1 MNFNFKS
8 DFKCKTTN
16 AHKQDY
22 LVLPAGEEVMLGF
35 SLVIFLIPPSA
46 TSPASPS
53 PHHPTTIPIH
63 VVVHVEG
70 SVRHGGPVRVD
81 PSGIVGCVPFVQDG
95 VTGFPA
101 ALACVPTPLTTS
113 TTKALKIL

>member
-1 MNFNFKS
+1 MDFKS
-8 DFKCKTTN
+8 DLKCKTTI

-22 LVLPAGEEVMLGF
+22 LVLPAGEEVGGC
-35 SLVIFLIPPSA
+35 LVIFLIPPSA

-70 SVRHGGPVRVD
+70 GVRHGGPVGVD

-101 ALACVPTPLTTS
+101 PLACVPAPLTTS
-113 TTKALKIL
+113 TTEALKIL

>member
-1 MNFNFKS
+1 MHTSKITWFYQPVK
-8 DFKCKTTN
+8 KLCC
-16 AHKQDY
+16 
-22 LVLPAGEEVMLGF
+22 GF

-53 PHHPTTIPIH
+53 PHHSSSISIH
-63 VVVHVEG
+63 IIVHVEG
-70 SVRHGGPVRVD
+70 SVRQGGPVGVD

-101 ALACVPTPLTTS
+101 PLACVPAPLTTS
-113 TTKALKIL
+113 TTEALKIL